1 MKVDY
6 KNKKVLSEEAV
17 ENSQVEYA
25 VESTKLELQSALL
38 ATKKSLEEA
47 KSQLKDLK
55 SDYPIDIE
63 AIVKKQLEV
72 RDYTNGVEIIE
83 SLQKEFGFKDK

>member
-17 ENSQVEYA
+17 ENSQVVYA
-25 VESTKLELQSALL
+25 VESTSLELQSSLL

-47 KSQLKDLK
+47 KNALKEMK
-55 SDYPIDIE
+55 CAYPLDIQ
-63 AIVKKQLEV
+63 AIVDKTLEI
-72 RDYTNGVEIIE
+72 RDYEDGVKIVE
-83 SLQKEFGFKDK
+83 SLQKEFGFTK

>member
-17 ENSQVEYA
+17 EKSSVEFA
-25 VESTKLELQSALL
+25 VESTSLELQSSLL

-47 KSQLKDLK
+47 KNDLK
-55 SDYPIDIE
+55 ELKCSYPLDIQE
-63 AIVKKQLEV
+63 IVSKTLDI
-72 RDYTNGVEIIE
+72 RDLQDGIKIVE
-83 SLQKEFGFKDK
+83 SLQKEFGFIK

>member
-38 ATKKSLEEA
+38 ATKKSLAEA
-47 KSQLKDLK
+47 KSALEDLK
-55 SDYPIDIE
+55 SNYPINIE
-63 AIVKKQLEV
+63 AIVEKQLEV
-72 RDYTNGVEIIE
+72 RDYTNGIEIIE
-83 SLQKEFGFKDK
+83 SLQKEYGFK

>member
-17 ENSQVEYA
+17 ENSQVVYA
-25 VESTKLELQSALL
+25 VESTSLELQSSLL

-47 KSQLKDLK
+47 KNALKEMK
-55 SDYPIDIE
+55 CAYPLDIQ
-63 AIVKKQLEV
+63 AIVDKTLEI
-72 RDYTNGVEIIE
+72 RDFEDGVKIIE
-83 SLQKEFGFKDK
+83 SLQKEFGFTK

>member
-17 ENSQVEYA
+17 ENSQVVYA
-25 VESTKLELQSALL
+25 VESTSLELQSSLL

-47 KSQLKDLK
+47 KNALKEMK
-55 SDYPIDIE
+55 CAYPLDIQ
-63 AIVKKQLEV
+63 AIVDKTLEI
-72 RDYTNGVEIIE
+72 RDFEDGVKIVE
-83 SLQKEFGFKDK
+83 SLQKEFGFTK